1 MTWEESLFA
10 AFDDLEQQAEGVFA
24 AEREAEL
31 AERSVAEYRGV
42 TLASRLMASTDREV
56 ALDLPGAG
64 TVRGTL
70 ARVGPDWCLL
80 SGPRQDWVIR
90 LAGVSGVRGASARS
104 RPEAAWSPVD
114 ALGLASALRRLV
126 QAGERCV
133 LRTTDG
139 DAREALLLRVGADF
153 VEAVPWSR
161 PRDQPWLVPLAAL
174 VAVQEPEP
182 GR

>member
-10 AFDDLEQQAEGVFA
+10 TFDDLEQQAEGVFA

-31 AERSVAEYRGV
+31 AERSLTEYREV
-42 TLASRLMASTDREV
+42 TLASRLMASAGREV
-56 ALDLPGAG
+56 ALELPAVG
-64 TVRGTL
+64 TVRGVL

-80 SGPRQDWVIR
+80 AGPRQDWVVR
-90 LAGVSGVRGASARS
+90 LAAVTGVRGVSPRS

-114 ALGLASALRRLV
+114 SLGLASALRRLV

-133 LRTTDG
+133 LHTTDG
-139 DAREALLLRVGADF
+139 DGREVLLRRVGADF
-153 VEAVPWSR
+153 VEAVPWSQQR
-161 PRDQPWLVPLAAL
+161 AEPRLVPVHAL
-174 VAVQEPEP
+174 LAVQEPER